1 MRIEVDHHR
10 CTNRETLAQAFSLEK
25 QLAGG
30 AIGKVLWDF
39 TRREIVHPEAEG
51 LENFATFRK
60 HLENGG
66 TGILYLKDP
75 TEKITVPLAASAAE
89 ANLVPLD
96 RLGLFVSR
104 RQVDWHQ
111 GKHVPNY
118 IQHLLLE
125 SFWGNYPGVTMIRLV
140 QPKDRDIYTDWAK
153 YNPEA
158 YARAEAFAKTPGNI
172 MVVTPEGERNPNG
185 LGKAQIGFAALFR
198 ETKDTALAMPIAIPE
213 GTSRV
218 IAGPPISWKQ
228 AVEDHKSNP
237 GMDMK
242 TRLMARLA
250 LLFPPEQRGAYAQT
264 ALEFVM
270 PPIAA

>member
-1 MRIEVDHHR
+1 M
-10 CTNRETLAQAFSLEK
+10 
-25 QLAGG
+25 
-30 AIGKVLWDF
+30 
-39 TRREIVHPEAEG
+39 
-51 LENFATFRK
+51 
-60 HLENGG
+60 
-66 TGILYLKDP
+66 
-75 TEKITVPLAASAAE
+75 AASAVE

-118 IQHLLLE
+118 IQHLLIE
-125 SFWGNYPGVTMIRLV
+125 SFWGNYPGVTIIRVV
-140 QPKDRDIYTDWAK
+140 QEKDRETYPDWVK
-153 YNPEA
+153 YNDEA
-158 YARAEAFAKTPGNI
+158 IKKAEAFAKTRGNI

-198 ETKDTALAMPIAIPE
+198 ETRDTALAMPIAILE

-218 IAGPPISWKQ
+218 IAGSPISWKQ
-228 AVEDHKSNP
+228 AVEDHKLNP

-242 TRLMARLA
+242 KRLMARLA
-250 LLFPPEQRGAYAQT
+250 LLFPPEQRGVYTQA
-264 ALEFVM
+264 ALDFVM